1 MPGDQVIIKMEL
13 AKIRLGAVKLIG
25 KAFVDDKL
33 VAEANLMANIVNRAG
48 S

>member
-1 MPGDQVIIKMEL
+1 MFEL
-13 AKIRLGAVKLIG
+13 SSRSLSKLEG
-25 KAFVDDKL
+25 VDDKL